1 MTPKTSKYLGGA
13 GAIAMLIG
21 VFPYISWYGIIEL
34 IGLILIFAGL
44 YGLAGYYR
52 ERSIFSLAIYGV
64 LVAIIGAIVAMALAF
79 IIVLPNIT
87 NFLMSIFPAWDGNL
101 STLPSI
107 SSMTPDTS
115 AISFADIIPFI
126 TATIVVLIVGWI
138 TAIVSTYFFWRSFK
152 MLAVK
157 ASVGLFA
164 TAGLLLFI
172 GAVLLVLFF
181 FGALLIWIGLLLL
194 AIAFFTMRITQPVM
208 PPQAQTTV

>member
-1 MTPKTSKYLGGA
+1 MTPESSKNLGGI
-13 GAIAMLIG
+13 GAILMLIG
-21 VFPYISWYGIIEL
+21 VFPYISYYGIVEL
-34 IGLILIFAGL
+34 IGLILVLGAL
-44 YGLAGYYR
+44 YGLAGYFR
-52 ERSIFSLAIYGV
+52 ERGIFSLAVYGV
-64 LVAIIGAIVAMALAF
+64 IVAIVGAVIAMALAF

-115 AISFADIIPFI
+115 AISFTDIIPFI
-126 TATIVVLIVGWI
+126 TAAIVVLIVGWI

-152 MLAVK
+152 MLAAK

-181 FGALLIWIGLLLL
+181 FGAILIWIGILLL
-194 AIAFFTMRITQPVM
+194 AIAFFTMRTTQPVT